1 MNFQEIL
8 APVDEYRDHLREAHQ
23 QHTREA
29 FEKLFQQSGVDEAA
43 NIRQVGIIRKLQA
56 EVDKLSSK
64 ISGLEALRI
73 IIILL
78 AVAGSAV
85 LLWYLLECMQWVD
98 SRVVTAQWA
107 LIAALTAIIGWALVF
122 GWLNGIISKLKNSL
136 SEKEQELHDAL
147 AVAWEQMRP
156 LNELFQWD
164 TIAQIIMRTMP
175 ILHLDKFFSQS
186 RMDQLVNHFGLKG
199 LDAENQSV
207 VCCQS
212 GALNGNPLLMA
223 ETLNQY
229 WTEKTYTG
237 SMVISWREYDS
248 TQKKTVTRTETLIAC
263 VSKPFPDYTSE
274 KFIIYGNEAAPDLNF
289 SREPNS
295 ISDQNGLFDK
305 LGLRGNIK
313 KLESMS
319 RDLDSSFT
327 IMDNREFDAC
337 FYAIDRDNEQ
347 QFRLLFTPLAQQEM
361 LKLLQDQKV
370 GYGDDFAF
378 RKKKMINIILPS
390 HLNGTDISASPEIF
404 KDYDLAAIRRKF
416 NDYSNDFFRAFFFGI
431 APLLSIPLYQQH
443 RNELDIYKDVYS
455 CGVSNYEYESLAN
468 AWDESEFAPRNAD
481 TRSILKTRLLSR
493 DQDKS
498 SIRVTAHAFAGH
510 SRVDFVPTLG
520 GDHRW
525 HNVPVEWVEYLPV
538 SRERTLSVRA
548 VPGED
553 GAEAK
558 NTLFNEEWQSYFKSC
573 GVDYSNIL
581 YRRNL
586 VSFTGK

>member
-8 APVDEYRDHLREAHQ
+8 APVDEYRDHLREAHK

-29 FEKLFQQSGVDEAA
+29 FEKLLQQSGVDETA
-43 NIRQVGIIRKLQA
+43 NIRQIGIIRKLQA

-64 ISGLEALRI
+64 VGGLEALRI

-85 LLWYLLECMQWVD
+85 LLWYLVECMEWVD

-107 LIAALTAIIGWALVF
+107 LIAALTAVIGWTLVF
-122 GWLNGIISKLKNSL
+122 GWLNGIISQLKNSL
-136 SEKEQELHDAL
+136 ADKEQELHEAV

-164 TIAQIIMRTMP
+164 TIAQIVMRTMP

-186 RMDQLVNHFGLKG
+186 RMDQLVNHFGLTG
-199 LDAENQSV
+199 IDAENQSV

-248 TQKKTVTRTETLIAC
+248 NQKKTVTRTETLFAS
-263 VSKPFPDYTSE
+263 VSKPFPDYTCE

-305 LGLRGNIK
+305 LGLRSNIK

-319 RDLDSSFT
+319 RDLKSGFT

-370 GYGDDFAF
+370 GYGDDFVF
-378 RKKKMINIILPS
+378 RKKKMINIVLPS
-390 HLNGTDISASPEIF
+390 HLRNTDISASPEIF
-404 KDYDLAAIRRKF
+404 KDYDLDAIRRKF
-416 NDYSNDFFRAFFFGI
+416 NDYSNDFFRAFFFSI

-455 CGVSNYEYESLAN
+455 CGVSCYEYESLVN

-481 TRSILKTRLLSR
+481 TRCILKTRLLSR

-498 SIRVTAHAFAGH
+498 SISVTAHAFAGH
-510 SRVDFVPTLG
+510 SRVDLVPTLG
-520 GDHRW
+520 SDRRW

-538 SRERTLSVRA
+538 SRQRKVSVRA
-548 VPGED
+548 VPGEN

-586 VSFTGK
+586 VSFSGK

>member
-8 APVDEYRDHLREAHQ
+8 APVDEYRDHLREAHK

-29 FEKLFQQSGVDEAA
+29 FEKLLQQSGVDETA
-43 NIRQVGIIRKLQA
+43 NIRQIGIIRKLQA

-64 ISGLEALRI
+64 VGGLEALRI

-85 LLWYLLECMQWVD
+85 LLWYLVECMEWVD

-107 LIAALTAIIGWALVF
+107 LIAALTAVIGWTLVF
-122 GWLNGIISKLKNSL
+122 GWLNGIISQLKNSL
-136 SEKEQELHDAL
+136 ADKEQELHEAV

-164 TIAQIIMRTMP
+164 TIAQIVMRTMP

-186 RMDQLVNHFGLKG
+186 RMDQLVNHFGLTG
-199 LDAENQSV
+199 IDAENQSV

-248 TQKKTVTRTETLIAC
+248 NQKKTVTRTETLFAS
-263 VSKPFPDYTSE
+263 VSKPFPDYTCE

-305 LGLRGNIK
+305 LGLRSNIK

-319 RDLDSSFT
+319 RDLKSGFT

-370 GYGDDFAF
+370 GYGDDFVF
-378 RKKKMINIILPS
+378 RKKKMINIVLPS
-390 HLNGTDISASPEIF
+390 HLRNTDISASPEIF
-404 KDYDLAAIRRKF
+404 KDYDLDAIRRKF

-455 CGVSNYEYESLAN
+455 CGVSCYEYESLVN

-481 TRSILKTRLLSR
+481 TRCILKTRLLSR

-498 SIRVTAHAFAGH
+498 SISVTAHAFAGH
-510 SRVDFVPTLG
+510 SRVDLVPTLG
-520 GDHRW
+520 SDRRW

-538 SRERTLSVRA
+538 SRQRKVSVRA
-548 VPGED
+548 VPGEN

-586 VSFTGK
+586 VSFSGK

>member
-8 APVDEYRDHLREAHQ
+8 APVDEYRDHLREAHK

-29 FEKLFQQSGVDEAA
+29 FEKLLQQSGVDETA
-43 NIRQVGIIRKLQA
+43 NIRQIGIIRKLQA

-64 ISGLEALRI
+64 VGGLEALRI

-85 LLWYLLECMQWVD
+85 LLWYLVECMEWVD

-107 LIAALTAIIGWALVF
+107 LIAALTAVIGWTLVF
-122 GWLNGIISKLKNSL
+122 GWLNGIISQLKNSL
-136 SEKEQELHDAL
+136 ADKEQELHEAV

-164 TIAQIIMRTMP
+164 TIAQIVMRTMP

-186 RMDQLVNHFGLKG
+186 RMDQLVNHFGLTG
-199 LDAENQSV
+199 IDAENQSV

-248 TQKKTVTRTETLIAC
+248 NQKKTVTRTETLIAS
-263 VSKPFPDYTSE
+263 VSKPFPDYTCE

-305 LGLRGNIK
+305 LGLRSNIK

-319 RDLDSSFT
+319 RDLKSGFT

-378 RKKKMINIILPS
+378 RKKKMINIVLPS
-390 HLNGTDISASPEIF
+390 HLRNTDISASPEIF
-404 KDYDLAAIRRKF
+404 KDYDLDAIRRKF

-455 CGVSNYEYESLAN
+455 CGVSCYEYESLVN

-481 TRSILKTRLLSR
+481 TRCILKTRLLSR

-498 SIRVTAHAFAGH
+498 SISVTAHAFAGH
-510 SRVDFVPTLG
+510 SRVDLVPTLG
-520 GDHRW
+520 SDRRW

-538 SRERTLSVRA
+538 SRQRKVSVRA

-586 VSFTGK
+586 VSFSGK

>member
-378 RKKKMINIILPS
+378 RKRKMINIIQPS
-390 HLNGTDISASPEIF
+390 HLSGTDISASPEIF
-404 KDYDLAAIRRKF
+404 KDYDLAAVRRKF

-455 CGVSNYEYESLAN
+455 CGVSDYEYESLAN
-468 AWDESEFAPRNAD
+468 AWNESEFAPRNAD
-481 TRSILKTRLLSR
+481 TRCILKTRLISR

>member
-8 APVDEYRDHLREAHQ
+8 APVDEYRDHLREAHK

-29 FEKLFQQSGVDEAA
+29 FEKLLQQSGVDETA
-43 NIRQVGIIRKLQA
+43 NIRQIGIIRKLQA

-64 ISGLEALRI
+64 VGGLEALRI

-85 LLWYLLECMQWVD
+85 LLWYLVECMEWVD

-107 LIAALTAIIGWALVF
+107 LIAALTAVIGWTLVF
-122 GWLNGIISKLKNSL
+122 GWLNGIISQLKNSL
-136 SEKEQELHDAL
+136 ADKEQELHEAV

-164 TIAQIIMRTMP
+164 TIAQIVMRTMP

-186 RMDQLVNHFGLKG
+186 RMDQLVNHFGLTG
-199 LDAENQSV
+199 IDAENQSV

-248 TQKKTVTRTETLIAC
+248 NQKKTVTRTETLFAS
-263 VSKPFPDYTSE
+263 VSKPFPDYTCE

-305 LGLRGNIK
+305 LGLRSNIK

-319 RDLDSSFT
+319 RDLKSGFT

-378 RKKKMINIILPS
+378 RKKKMINIVLPS
-390 HLNGTDISASPEIF
+390 HLRNTDISASPEIF
-404 KDYDLAAIRRKF
+404 KDYDLDAIRRKF

-455 CGVSNYEYESLAN
+455 CGVSCYEYESLVN
-468 AWDESEFAPRNAD
+468 AWDESEFAPRNSD
-481 TRSILKTRLLSR
+481 TRCILKTRLLSR

-498 SIRVTAHAFAGH
+498 SISVTAHAFAGH
-510 SRVDFVPTLG
+510 SRVDLVPTLG
-520 GDHRW
+520 SDRRW

-538 SRERTLSVRA
+538 SRQRKVSVRA
-548 VPGED
+548 VPGEN

-586 VSFTGK
+586 VSFSGK